1 MRQFDALLRQGLM
14 DANLAQYE
22 NVLERADGRE
32 ADFSPRYCRERMRL
46 LADPWGWERR
56 QPERPMLRRGIT
68 RGVAVAVAVILLAVT
83 AVAVSA
89 PLWIAFFGG
98 LDQRQQEI
106 VGGME
111 IGGELAKKTAAE
123 ALLLPPVEHDGGTI
137 TPLRLLGAK
146 NKLYLAL
153 EIRTPEE
160 TVFSPEDGYHLFDKV
175 QVPQERRT
183 EMIGFSGGFTVL
195 VEVPPGRRRPVAPRS
210 DGAADAGRQ

>member
-1 MRQFDALLRQGLM
+1 M
-14 DANLAQYE
+14 LAICLAM
-22 NVLERADGRE
+22 LETE
-32 ADFSPRYCRERMRL
+32 
-46 LADPWGWERR
+46 
-56 QPERPMLRRGIT
+56 Q
-68 RGVAVAVAVILLAVT
+68 
-83 AVAVSA
+83 
-89 PLWIAFFGG
+89 
-98 LDQRQQEI
+98 DQRQQEI

-146 NKLYLAL
+146 NKLYQAL

-195 VEVPPGRRRPVAPRS
+195 VEVPPGGGRPLAQGLHGPANEGREHRGS
-210 DGAADAGRQ
+210 GPGPADHGGHGHGLHGGGGLRQAR

>member
-1 MRQFDALLRQGLM
+1 M
-14 DANLAQYE
+14 LAICLAM
-22 NVLERADGRE
+22 LETE
-32 ADFSPRYCRERMRL
+32 
-46 LADPWGWERR
+46 
-56 QPERPMLRRGIT
+56 Q
-68 RGVAVAVAVILLAVT
+68 
-83 AVAVSA
+83 
-89 PLWIAFFGG
+89 
-98 LDQRQQEI
+98 DQRQQEI

-195 VEVPPGRRRPVAPRS
+195 VEVPPGGGRPLAQGLHGP
-210 DGAADAGRQ
+210 ADEGRKHRGSGPGPADHGGHGHGLHGGGGLRQAR